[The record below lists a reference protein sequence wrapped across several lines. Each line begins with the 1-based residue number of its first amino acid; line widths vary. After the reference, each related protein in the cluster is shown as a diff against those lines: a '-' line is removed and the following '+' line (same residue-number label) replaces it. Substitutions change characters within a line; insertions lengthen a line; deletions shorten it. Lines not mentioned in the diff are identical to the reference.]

1 MKKQST
7 SQRHLILGGVKSGK
21 SRQAETLAQACSDE
35 HGAQVT
41 VIATA
46 TADDAEMQQRIARH
60 KASRNSHWC
69 VVEEPVELGCAI
81 QSIVAST
88 TPSATRHC
96 IVVDCLTL
104 WMTNL
109 LVSGEEA
116 LIEREIAAFLEAT
129 RQYSVDLI
137 IVSNETNLG
146 VTPMGAM
153 TRRFC
158 DEIGILHQILGQEFD
173 RVSLMVAGIALDIR

>member
-1 MKKQST
+1 MKKQSV
-7 SQRHLILGGVKSGK
+7 SPKHLILGGVKSGK
-21 SRQAETLAQACSDE
+21 SRHAETLAQACSDR

-46 TADDAEMQQRIARH
+46 TANDAEMQQRIALH
-60 KASRNSHWC
+60 KAGRNPHWR
-69 VVEEPVELGCAI
+69 VVEEPIELGCAI
-81 QSIVAST
+81 ESVVAQT
-88 TPSATRHC
+88 TPSTTTHC
-96 IVVDCLTL
+96 IIVDCLTL

-116 LIEREIAAFLEAT
+116 LLGREIAAFLAAT
-129 RQYSVDLI
+129 RHCSADLI

-146 VTPMGAM
+146 VTPTGAM

-173 RVSLMVAGIALDIR
+173 RVSLMVAGHALDIR